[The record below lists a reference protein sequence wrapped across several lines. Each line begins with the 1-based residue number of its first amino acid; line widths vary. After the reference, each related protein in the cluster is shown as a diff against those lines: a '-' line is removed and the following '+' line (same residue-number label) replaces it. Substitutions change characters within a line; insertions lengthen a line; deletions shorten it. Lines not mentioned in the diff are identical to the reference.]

1 LTLTEL
7 LTISRNFKE
16 PEDPYIDG
24 YNDGLVGTLKL
35 GCSRAG
41 CPVTTLTLAVDER
54 LVCHATG
61 LLVPGTLPC
70 PVCGESLAPHGFESR
85 R

>member
-1 LTLTEL
+1 MAGFVVSTYGRFWVSTE
-7 LTISRNFKE
+7 
-16 PEDPYIDG
+16 D
-24 YNDGLVGTLKL
+24 NDGLVGTLKL